1 MLPPTAMNPE
11 DLKKRTKQFALRILK
26 LVAALP
32 NNVQGRA
39 IGSQLVRAGTAV
51 AANYRAACRGR
62 SKAEFIAKLGIVVEE
77 CDESVGWLE
86 LIAELELSTGAELG
100 WLQGESQELL
110 AIFAAS
116 QKTAKRNRQRQA
128 LDSQRGDTEIG
139 R

>member
-1 MLPPTAMNPE
+1 MDSATSVAM
-11 DLKKRTKQFALRILK
+11 
-26 LVAALP
+26 
-32 NNVQGRA
+32 
-39 IGSQLVRAGTAV
+39 
-51 AANYRAACRGR
+51 NYRAAGRGR
-62 SKAEFIAKLGIVVEE
+62 SRAEFIAKLGIVVEE